1 MSRSSGPSARGRS
14 LALAVGAM
22 LAVGA
27 VGAVPAVAQDAVQT
41 DGWESVGDVTISVQ
55 GENASKATLEAL
67 TAQFTQQYP
76 NVTFDLQFKSFDDF
90 MSTVLQVADSAD
102 APDIIFGNQGYTV
115 DGPLVEA
122 GLIVPLDKYY
132 EAYGWNDWYP
142 EGTRAQFQFTE
153 DGQTFGQGPIW
164 GIAESADF
172 VGVFYNVD
180 KLAALGLE
188 PPTTF
193 AELEAA
199 FAAAKTAG
207 ELPIKLGNLQGW
219 PATHS
224 FGIAQGAYVP
234 APDIRAWVFGQEG
247 ADFASPA
254 NLQAAQAFKNWVD
267 QGWIDGAAA
276 NGLDYDQAWQEFAKG
291 DGVFLL
297 GGHWLAAGL
306 RDAMGAD
313 KVGFIA
319 PPPGE
324 SGKVVAVAALSLPFH
339 ISSKSEHQDLAAG
352 VIDFVMNPDKGQAY
366 LDNGRI
372 PAAAGSV
379 GEPADAVT
387 AQLKTAWDRIAAD
400 DGLIYYQDWA
410 TDTMFDTLT
419 SSLQELVGNRITPE
433 DFVGTVQDDWAKF
446 QSSR

>member
-1 MSRSSGPSARGRS
+1 MIGRHAASRS
-14 LALAVGAM
+14 LALGA
-22 LAVGA
+22 GA
-27 VGAVPAVAQDAVQT
+27 LLMAGAIGVVPVAAQDAVQT
-41 DGWESVGDVTISVQ
+41 DGWDSLGPVTISIQ

-90 MSTVLQVADSAD
+90 MSTVLQVADSSD
-102 APDIIFGNQGYTV
+102 APAIIFCNPGYTV

-122 GLIVPLDKYY
+122 GLIVPLDAYY

-164 GIAESADF
+164 GVAESADF

-199 FAAAKTAG
+199 FAAAKAAG
-207 ELPIKLGNLQGW
+207 ELPIKLGNLEGW
-219 PATHS
+219 PATHAL
-224 FGIAQGAYVP
+224 GIAQGADVP
-234 APDIRAWVFGQEG
+234 AADIRAWVFGQDG
-247 ADFASPA
+247 ADFASAA
-254 NLQAAQAFKNWVD
+254 NLQAATTFKGWVD
-267 QGWIDGAAA
+267 QGYIDGAAA
-276 NGLDYDQAWQEFAKG
+276 NGLAYEQAWQDFAKG

-297 GGHWLAAGL
+297 GGHWLAANL

-319 PPPGE
+319 PPPGD
-324 SGKVVAVAALSLPFH
+324 SGKVAAVAALSLPFH
-339 ISSKSEHQDLAAG
+339 ISSKSQHQDLAAG
-352 VIDFVMNPDKGQAY
+352 VINFVMNPDKGQTY

-372 PAAAGSV
+372 PAALGSV
-379 GEPADAVT
+379 GEPSDAVT
-387 AQLKTAWDRIAAD
+387 AQLKTAWERIATD
-400 DGLIYYQDWA
+400 DGLMYYQDWA

-419 SSLQELVGNRITPE
+419 GSLQELVGNRITPE
-433 DFVGTVQDDWAKF
+433 DFVSTVQDDWTKF
-446 QSSR
+446 TSSR